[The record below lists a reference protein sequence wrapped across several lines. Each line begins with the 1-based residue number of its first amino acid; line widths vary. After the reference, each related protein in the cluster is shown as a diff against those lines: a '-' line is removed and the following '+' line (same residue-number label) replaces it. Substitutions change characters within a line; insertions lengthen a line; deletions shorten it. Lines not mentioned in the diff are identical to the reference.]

1 MKSVRME
8 RINSELR
15 NVIAY
20 VIDNELRDP
29 QINAMVSVC
38 SVEVTPDLGYARVYI
53 TSMGETPPEEVLA
66 RIKGAGGFIRREV
79 SRKINLRITPRLEFM
94 LDTTSAYSARI
105 EDVLKNI
112 TYSTKADDDVEE

>member
-38 SVEVTPDLGYARVYI
+38 SVEFTPDLGYARVYI
-53 TSMGETPPEEVLA
+53 TSMGETQPEEVLA

-79 SRKINLRITPRLEFM
+79 SRKINLRVTPRLEFM

-112 TYSTKADDDVEE
+112 TYSTKADDDE